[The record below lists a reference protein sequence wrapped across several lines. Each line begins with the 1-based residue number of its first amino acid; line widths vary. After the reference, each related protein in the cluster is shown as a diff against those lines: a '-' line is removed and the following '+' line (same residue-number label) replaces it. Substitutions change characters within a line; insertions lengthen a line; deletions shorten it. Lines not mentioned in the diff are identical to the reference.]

1 MGNCRMQMTSFRPF
15 MSSRRAMSLSR
26 IHNSPPLHHQTS
38 RPAAETGGR
47 SRRHSRAP
55 CPVRRS
61 PTLSFV
67 WSSQGHR
74 PVYFHSTVGGSF
86 ASKLATR
93 NFLTWIMCGRVT
105 DPPLQ
110 IPRKSEHGEHHLLN
124 VRMGMT
130 VISMT
135 KILTRMAPRHLDRS
149 KLMVLDLHYIMTD

>member
-1 MGNCRMQMTSFRPF
+1 MANCRMQMTSFRPF

-26 IHNSPPLHHQTS
+26 IHHSPPLHHQTS

-47 SRRHSRAP
+47 SRRRSRAP
-55 CPVRRS
+55 WPAGRS
-61 PTLSFV
+61 STLSFM

-74 PVYFHSTVGGSF
+74 PVYFRSTVGGSF

-93 NFLTWIMCGRVT
+93 NFLTRIMCGRVT
-105 DPPLQ
+105 DPPFQ

-124 VRMGMT
+124 VRIGMT

-135 KILTRMAPRHLDRS
+135 KILTAWLPGELPLFRTVR
-149 KLMVLDLHYIMTD
+149 